1 MYGREQKFFYKVL
14 FSEESTLI
22 AENFNDHLGGK
33 SRILGMQ
40 IETQKILSS
49 FFKYYFEDFKKV
61 IASLSVQC

>member
-33 SRILGMQ
+33 SRILG
-40 IETQKILSS
+40 SS
-49 FFKYYFEDFKKV
+49 FLNT
-61 IASLSVQC
+61 IMMISNNSLHIYLYNIKRI

>member
-1 MYGREQKFFYKVL
+1 MYSREQKFCYKVL
-14 FSEESTLI
+14 SSEESTLI

-49 FFKYYFEDFKKV
+49 FFKY
-61 IASLSVQC
+61 

>member
-33 SRILGMQ
+33 SRMLG
-40 IETQKILSS
+40 SS
-49 FFKYYFEDFKKV
+49 LFKYYFEDFKKV